1 MQVCDPRLNGLKRS
15 NFPGP
20 AQVRCCVVLR
30 EGIMFDFKKNEKNS
44 VPRPTIYCVWIPAYP
59 DRDTPLIRVW
69 IDPAMSMFESQA
81 AVHEPDLADARAESS
96 AAAVTASSEGGD
108 S

>member
-1 MQVCDPRLNGLKRS
+1 
-15 NFPGP
+15 
-20 AQVRCCVVLR
+20 
-30 EGIMFDFKKNEKNS
+30 MFDLKKNDRNS

-81 AVHEPDLADARAESS
+81 TIHHPDLAAAPAGEAGLDAET
-96 AAAVTASSEGGD
+96 VTASSTDCDG
-108 S
+108 